1 MKTTYKL
8 TYPIFLNLETSNISK
23 LHAKF
28 GFDRTLELTKAS
40 VVSLSFLSTIVVQP
54 GSIKTWQFLDISYK
68 TAPPWPHATLHAS
81 ARNNGNADAKGISG
95 IGSAVKSNTNGM
107 SVCSRSRFN
116 VGANNDNGNSN
127 NSSISNCSDNIAN
140 NRDNSY
146 YSRGCTVIPSNT
158 GRSSNI
164 TATN

>member
-68 TAPPWPHATLHAS
+68 TAPLGLMLP
-81 ARNNGNADAKGISG
+81 
-95 IGSAVKSNTNGM
+95 
-107 SVCSRSRFN
+107 
-116 VGANNDNGNSN
+116 
-127 NSSISNCSDNIAN
+127 
-140 NRDNSY
+140 
-146 YSRGCTVIPSNT
+146 CTHLRET
-158 GRSSNI
+158 
-164 TATN
+164 TAMPMRKAFRA